1 MATSGSDDLLRA
13 LATPLESSDVVADTF
28 DVGGPADRTAGDGVS
43 HFSASVGPLEGDG
56 AGPPEDEAPSSAAQ
70 LSEEQV
76 RQLGAVPL
84 LSRKCRHP
92 LTVFALPTLPPTPC
106 ECRSSALPPLHY

>member
-13 LATPLESSDVVADTF
+13 LSVPLESSDVVADTF

-43 HFSASVGPLEGDG
+43 HFSASVGAGDG
-56 AGPPEDEAPSSAAQ
+56 AAPGPEDEEPSSAAQ

-106 ECRSSALPPLHY
+106 ACRSSALPPLHY